1 MRAVGVMLQ
10 QPNPDSP
17 LNCDAG
23 NLLRANDAVGYKS
36 LAKYYTNK
44 YAISKHDF
52 LNNTNAEQKK
62 N

>member
-23 NLLRANDAVGYKS
+23 NLLRANDTTGYKS

-44 YAISKHDF
+44 YAISKQQYM
-52 LNNTNAEQKK
+52 NSINAD
-62 N
+62 